1 MPAIRILADHVA
13 NQIAAGEVIER
24 PVAVIK
30 ELVENS
36 IDSGA
41 TSIEITFHNGGK
53 SYICVEDNG
62 IGMTSDEALL
72 ALERHAT
79 SKIREA
85 SDLNHVNSF
94 GFRGEALPSI
104 ASVSKF
110 TIRTRSTE
118 KYGTEINMNKGVLLN
133 KRVCGMPVGTKIE
146 VAHLFNSLPVRRKFL
161 KTDATESAHIIY
173 TTRLFAVAH
182 PHISF
187 RLLDK
192 RRTVFQSPAC
202 NNLSDRIAEIWGRQM
217 ANDLVAVNYQDS
229 DKNLILNGLTA
240 KPGVGRSNRRE
251 LVTLVNR
258 RPINSRTLG
267 FAVLDAYH
275 GSIQKGRYPPA
286 FLFLSINPEQIDINV
301 HPAKREIRFRN
312 KDIVRRF
319 VENAIRASL
328 KQTELNSG
336 FFPPYVNDKEKPQN
350 NASLVTLR
358 NSNNGVKVPGS
369 RSRET
374 PAAINQKTKHTE
386 PRDAISSDQ
395 FATITSGSTTNPTN
409 KNNIDIEDTSIAKKE
424 DLVVG
429 WRFIKRIKKYY
440 ALFESPQGIVM
451 LHIRHAHQRVR
462 YEKIL
467 ESYCSKKTDSQNLLL
482 PINLEFE
489 PLSSEALRQEIEL
502 LDNYGFKI
510 EEFGQN
516 FFRLKTIPCW
526 LEIKQT
532 ESFIR
537 DLIEKLRH
545 RTGSK
550 ISSKVHTE
558 TVAKL
563 AIKNSYRANDPIS
576 ENQIINLLSDLMK
589 TKSPNTSPA
598 GKPTIS
604 EISWS
609 DWRKRLGEE

>member
-1 MPAIRILADHVA
+1 
-13 NQIAAGEVIER
+13 
-24 PVAVIK
+24 
-30 ELVENS
+30 
-36 IDSGA
+36 
-41 TSIEITFHNGGK
+41 
-53 SYICVEDNG
+53 
-62 IGMTSDEALL
+62 
-72 ALERHAT
+72 
-79 SKIREA
+79 
-85 SDLNHVNSF
+85 
-94 GFRGEALPSI
+94 
-104 ASVSKF
+104 
-110 TIRTRSTE
+110 
-118 KYGTEINMNKGVLLN
+118 MNKGVLLS
-133 KRVCGMPVGTKIE
+133 KRDCGMPVGTKIE

-192 RRTVFQSPAC
+192 TRTVFQSPAC

-217 ANDLVAVNYQDS
+217 ANDLIAVNYEES
-229 DKNLILNGLTA
+229 NKSLMINGLTA

-275 GSIQKGRYPPA
+275 GRIQKGRYPPA
-286 FLFLSINPEQIDINV
+286 FLFLTINPEQIDVNV

-319 VENAIRASL
+319 VENAISASL
-328 KQTELNSG
+328 KEAELDSG
-336 FFPPYVNDKEKPQN
+336 PITPYVKTKDKSQN
-350 NASLVTLR
+350 TASLVSLQ
-358 NSNNGVKVPGS
+358 NSNNAVNLPEIRPPEILS
-369 RSRET
+369 IS
-374 PAAINQKTKHTE
+374 NQKTEHIQAT
-386 PRDAISSDQ
+386 DAILPDQ
-395 FATITSGSTTNPTN
+395 FTTVISEAKRSTNS
-409 KNNIDIEDTSIAKKE
+409 KNAISTGDTSITKKK

-429 WRFIKRIKKYY
+429 WQLIKRIQKYY
-440 ALFESPQGIVM
+440 ALFESPQGLVM

-467 ESYCSKKTDSQNLLL
+467 ESFCSKNTDSQNLLL

-489 PLSSEALRQEIEL
+489 PLSSEALREKSEL
-502 LDNYGFKI
+502 LYNYGFKI

-516 FFRLKTIPCW
+516 FFRLQTIPSW

-537 DLIEKLRH
+537 DLIENFRH
-545 RTGSK
+545 RTSSK
-550 ISSKVHTE
+550 KSSKVHAE

-563 AIKNSYRANDPIS
+563 AIKDSYRSSDLINES
-576 ENQIINLLSDLMK
+576 QIINLLSDLMK
-589 TKSPNTSPA
+589 TNSPLTSPA

-604 EISWS
+604 EISWT

>member
-53 SYICVEDNG
+53 SYMCVEDNG
-62 IGMTSDEALL
+62 IGMSSDEALL

-85 SDLNHVNSF
+85 SDLSYINSF

-110 TIRTRSTE
+110 TLRTRSTE
-118 KYGTEINMNKGVLLN
+118 QYGTQINMNKGVLIS
-133 KRVCGMPVGTKIE
+133 KHDCGMPVGTKIE
-146 VAHLFNSLPVRRKFL
+146 VAHLFNALPVRRKFL

-182 PHISF
+182 PNISF
-187 RLLDK
+187 RLLD
-192 RRTVFQSPAC
+192 RARTVFQSPAC

-217 ANDLVAVNYQDS
+217 ANDLIAVKYEESNKS
-229 DKNLILNGLTA
+229 LMINGLTA

-267 FAVLDAYH
+267 FAVLDAYQ
-275 GSIQKGRYPPA
+275 GRIQKGRYPPA
-286 FLFLSINPEQIDINV
+286 FLFLKINPEQIDVNV

-312 KDIVRRF
+312 NDVVRRF
-319 VENAIRASL
+319 VENAIKASL
-328 KQTELNSG
+328 KEAELDSG
-336 FFPPYVNDKEKPQN
+336 SISSCIKTKDKSQN
-350 NASLVTLR
+350 TASLVSLQ
-358 NSNNGVKVPGS
+358 NSNNPIKLPELGPLEIHS
-369 RSRET
+369 I
-374 PAAINQKTKHTE
+374 PNQKTKLIQSIE
-386 PRDAISSDQ
+386 AIQPDQ
-395 FATITSGSTTNPTN
+395 FTTVNSEANPSTSENSICIGN
-409 KNNIDIEDTSIAKKE
+409 TSITKKE
-424 DLVVG
+424 DLVKG
-429 WRFIKRIKKYY
+429 WQFIKRTQKYY
-440 ALFESPQGIVM
+440 ALFESPQGLVM

-462 YEKIL
+462 FEKIL
-467 ESYCSKKTDSQNLLL
+467 ESFYSKYRDSQNLLL

-489 PLSSEALRQEIEL
+489 PLSSEALRQESEL
-502 LDNYGFKI
+502 LNNYGFRI

-516 FFRLKTIPCW
+516 FFRLHAIPAW

-537 DLIEKLRH
+537 DLVENFRH
-545 RTGSK
+545 RT
-550 ISSKVHTE
+550 SSKNSSEVHTE

-563 AIKNSYRANDPIS
+563 AIKDSFRSSDLIN

-589 TKSPNTSPA
+589 TKSPHTSPA